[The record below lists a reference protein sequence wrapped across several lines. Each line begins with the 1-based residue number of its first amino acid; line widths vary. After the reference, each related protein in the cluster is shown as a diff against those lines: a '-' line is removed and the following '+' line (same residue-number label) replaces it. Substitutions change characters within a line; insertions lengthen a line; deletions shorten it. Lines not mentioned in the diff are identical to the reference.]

1 MAKLKLAV
9 AIARVNSRYDANV
22 TYQQAYMAAIAGR
35 IPVER
40 NEATDRLEVDETAIP
55 AIAKA
60 FGLTPVKKAQ
70 PAAKP
75 GAKPARPRS
84 PRSTASAA

>member
-1 MAKLKLAV
+1 MAKLKLAA

-22 TYQQAYMAAIAGR
+22 TYQQAYMAGIAGR

-60 FGLTPVKKAQ
+60 FGLTPAKKAQ
-70 PAAKP
+70 TAAKPAAKP
-75 GAKPARPRS
+75 ARSRATRPA
-84 PRSTASAA
+84 A

>member
-9 AIARVNSRYDANV
+9 AIARVNARYDANL
-22 TYQQAYMAAIAGR
+22 TYQQGYMAGIAGR

-40 NEATDRLEVDETAIP
+40 NEATDRLEVDESAIP
-55 AIAKA
+55 AIAEA
-60 FGLTPVKKAQ
+60 IGLAPVRKAQ

-75 GAKPARPRS
+75 STSKRSGSSSPA
-84 PRSTASAA
+84 A

>member
-9 AIARVNSRYDANV
+9 AIARVNGRYGSNL
-22 TYQQAYMAAIAGR
+22 TYQQAYMAGIAGR

-40 NEATDRLEVDETAIP
+40 NEATGRLEVDESAHL

-60 FGLTPVKKAQ
+60 FGLIPPKPKAK
-70 PAAKP
+70 PAAKV
-75 GAKPARPRS
+75 GTNKRPRTR
-84 PRSTASAA
+84 RSRAA